1 VLNINNKRIKTR
13 SDNIVM
19 EDITQ
24 PAIQRS
30 KRDRDAE
37 NSGNYRIRER
47 AREDEVCR
55 GLEERAHCE
64 YIYICV
70 LVSDLAHNC
79 YLVLYFNPPFVIREA
94 ILSGQLQPDQV
105 ATFYQTLQ
113 GLEDQHEKLFV
124 KLKSTDEKRFH
135 FSRQT
140 LGMFGTDEGL
150 QERILEEAERLVAPI
165 VRNLQEKLDRHT
177 VADVSVLMSEDGAR
191 SQVKHKDWASKD
203 LDHLGPNQKPTSLI
217 IPVNDYCVLNIY
229 DDHGELVVLQR
240 VGVGFYAQFRGDTL
254 HAGGANPLK
263 RKQYRIHIY
272 LTTPDTPVPADEV
285 YLVSG

>member
-1 VLNINNKRIKTR
+1 MPKIQEITGLGREHERMRYAEDLKKERIV
-13 SDNIVM
+13 SI
-19 EDITQ
+19 
-24 PAIQRS
+24 
-30 KRDRDAE
+30 
-37 NSGNYRIRER
+37 YR
-47 AREDEVCR
+47 
-55 GLEERAHCE
+55 
-64 YIYICV
+64 CV

-229 DDHGELVVLQR
+229 DEHGELVVLQR